1 MTHLQRGLVVE
12 RVLCFDG
19 ALQAPGGAVVE
30 HLILGAETDAGHG
43 ADEVLHI
50 YIYIHPHG

>member
-19 ALQAPGGAVVE
+19 ALQAPGDAIIE
-30 HLILGAETDAGHG
+30 HLILGAETEAGHG

-50 YIYIHPHG
+50 

>member
-43 ADEVLHI
+43 AE
-50 YIYIHPHG
+50 YIYRHTRG